1 MARGYLS
8 LLSASSRSGNSTFP
22 GRFSFARRTQAH
34 RNAPRRIG
42 LGMTWTWPAEVDGSA
57 GMSKLPEWVH
67 LQQASLFRHVIPFTW
82 GPRPYPS
89 RELEIHWGTAFAVDL
104 GAGPLLVTARHVVE
118 AALQALK
125 VSNTHCMLGQHEV
138 ALRLEDVLWSATLDA
153 CCLPITSR
161 LKTRFEWDYTIV
173 RPPDWPPPELTL
185 YDPVVFIGFPQ
196 NWPVVSSWQ
205 DVDFRAVTSLAL
217 VHRVRTDE
225 FICQLDPAYVE
236 QYLN

>member
-1 MARGYLS
+1 
-8 LLSASSRSGNSTFP
+8 
-22 GRFSFARRTQAH
+22 
-34 RNAPRRIG
+34 
-42 LGMTWTWPAEVDGSA
+42 
-57 GMSKLPEWVH
+57 MSKLPEWVH

-185 YDPVVFIGFPQ
+185 YDPVVFIGFPK